1 MQLLPHCFCLN
12 LLVGR
17 DRLILL
23 CLNETV
29 CYIRF
34 NHLACTANITIM
46 HNELFFCES
55 QTPVDLRSSPLDTET
70 TQLASTGQPAQSLPL
85 VSKETSL

>member
-1 MQLLPHCFCLN
+1 MHLLPHCFCLN

-46 HNELFFCES
+46 HNELLFVS
-55 QTPVDLRSSPLDTET
+55 PKLTQTFNVPL
-70 TQLASTGQPAQSLPL
+70 
-85 VSKETSL
+85 

>member
-1 MQLLPHCFCLN
+1 MNSIFYMYLLPHCFCLN

-17 DRLILL
+17 ERLILL

-34 NHLACTANITIM
+34 SHLARTANTTIM
-46 HNELFFCES
+46 HNELLFVS
-55 QTPVDLRSSPLDTET
+55 PKLTQTLNVPPQTLQQHSWQTHRVKLLS
-70 TQLASTGQPAQSLPL
+70 
-85 VSKETSL
+85 

>member
-1 MQLLPHCFCLN
+1 MHLLPHCFCLN

-34 NHLACTANITIM
+34 NHLVCTANITIM
-46 HNELFFCES
+46 HNELLFVGPKLVQIFN
-55 QTPVDLRSSPLDTET
+55 VPLQIL
-70 TQLASTGQPAQSLPL
+70 QLNSWQISLP
-85 VSKETSL
+85 